1 MRKGFQT
8 MLTIV
13 VTLVMGLLILPA
25 FALVFINRDSEK
37 IVTAAVPLAFAA
49 FSGLALPE
57 KTPGTF
63 SVSRA
68 DQVMRMDL

>member
-1 MRKGFQT
+1 
-8 MLTIV
+8 
-13 VTLVMGLLILPA
+13 
-25 FALVFINRDSEK
+25 VFINRDSEK